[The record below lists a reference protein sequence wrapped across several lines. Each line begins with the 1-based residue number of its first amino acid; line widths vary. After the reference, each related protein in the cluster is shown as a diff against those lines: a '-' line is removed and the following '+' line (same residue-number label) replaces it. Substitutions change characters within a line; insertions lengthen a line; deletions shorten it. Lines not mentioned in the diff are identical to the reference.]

1 MDPPVQAARRMWSVS
16 AGARERAALRPSAD
30 RPCGR
35 RVSRVVD
42 RPISHDRLR
51 VRPPPYQA
59 ASSRAKRHWFWSWAA
74 GGSRPV
80 PLHRAD
86 HAGMVRRQ
94 PSRPGRRA
102 RPRTLLRAQPARR
115 SRRRCR
121 RCRRWPRRTDAS
133 ESPQIQRRRRGYLRP
148 VDLWRNN
155 VTEKVFHPGH
165 R

>member
-16 AGARERAALRPSAD
+16 AGARERAALRPSAN

-80 PLHRAD
+80 PLHRGRTTRGWSGGSPPALD
-86 HAGMVRRQ
+86 AGLDPERY
-94 PSRPGRRA
+94 SGHS
-102 RPRTLLRAQPARR
+102 LRADLAAVAG
-115 SRRRCR
+115 
-121 RCRRWPRRTDAS
+121 DAGAGLAELMRQTRHKS
-133 ESPQIQRRRRGYLRP
+133 NDVAAATSGPSTCGA
-148 VDLWRNN
+148 
-155 VTEKVFHPGH
+155 TT
-165 R
+165 